1 MARSRIATRAAAV
14 LTVCAVAIMFAA
26 PVEAVWPGANGKI
39 VFVKVDFSNPGV
51 PAAQIYSM
59 NSNGGNQRNLSAA
72 GGGGDQVDIQPS
84 VSPDGKR
91 IAFARLDQATFSAQ
105 LWTMRIDGSQQTDIS
120 NDAALA
126 SESGP
131 AWTEDGSKV
140 LFVKQPPGSFP
151 GEGGSIWIRR
161 ANGEGTPRQVTTGAR
176 DANPAMSPDGDL
188 IAFSR
193 PPAGGGPRHLF
204 VMQADGDDTP
214 RDLGQGAKPDW
225 SPDSKRI
232 VYGQGGTGPIMVVKV
247 SNPSQ
252 TQTLTGPFN
261 EAPVWSPDGKKIVY
275 MDCTSGRS
283 CQIAVMTATGGNQHD
298 ITNDATMA
306 NQKPDWQ
313 AHPGGG
319 EDGD

>member
-1 MARSRIATRAAAV
+1 
-14 LTVCAVAIMFAA
+14 MFAA

-59 NSNGGNQRNLSAA
+59 NRNGGNQRNLSAA

-176 DANPAMSPDGDL
+176 DANPARWRSHCLQPAPG
-188 IAFSR
+188 SR
-193 PPAGGGPRHLF
+193 R
-204 VMQADGDDTP
+204 
-214 RDLGQGAKPDW
+214 
-225 SPDSKRI
+225 
-232 VYGQGGTGPIMVVKV
+232 
-247 SNPSQ
+247 
-252 TQTLTGPFN
+252 TQTFVCDAGRRGRYTARPRPGR
-261 EAPVWSPDGKKIVY
+261 EARLVPGQQTDRIRA
-275 MDCTSGRS
+275 GRDR
-283 CQIAVMTATGGNQHD
+283 ADHGR
-298 ITNDATMA
+298 
-306 NQKPDWQ
+306 
-313 AHPGGG
+313 
-319 EDGD
+319 